1 MRNRNLSKLFR
12 PSHSWFGFTVL
23 FVLCA
28 LFGPPAGAQT
38 AWPQKS
44 APGAAKTAAP
54 DPVLIDLTGYN
65 QILAKY
71 RGKPL
76 VVNFW
81 ATWCEPCREEYP
93 MLVDLA
99 KQFAPQG
106 VVVVGVSMD
115 DDSDMNLVRRFLVR
129 NHPGFPNYR
138 QKPGIDLDAFY
149 PAVNPEWHGSMPETV
164 FYAADG
170 RILGSFVGSRPRE
183 VFEQAIRAILATG
196 TNAGKS
202 PSTGAS
208 NK

>member
-1 MRNRNLSKLFR
+1 MSKLFR
-12 PSHSWFGFTVL
+12 TSHPWLDFIVFAIL
-23 FVLCA
+23 FVPFA
-28 LFGPPAGAQT
+28 SPAAAQT
-38 AWPQKS
+38 APSHKT
-44 APGAAKTAAP
+44 APGAAKSAVA
-54 DPVLIDLTGYN
+54 DPVLIDLAAYN

-81 ATWCEPCREEYP
+81 ATWCEPCRDEYP
-93 MLVDLA
+93 LLVDLA

-106 VVVVGVSMD
+106 VAVVGVSMD

-129 NHPGFPNYR
+129 NHPDFPNYR

-149 PAVNPEWHGSMPETV
+149 QAVNPEWHGAMPETV
-164 FYAADG
+164 FYSADG

-183 VFEQAIRAILATG
+183 VFEQAIRAILATAP
-196 TNAGKS
+196 NAGKA
-202 PSTGAS
+202 PATGAS

>member
-1 MRNRNLSKLFR
+1 LSKLLRTIHPCLSFIVFLVLVAAVGGPVAAQSA
-12 PSHSWFGFTVL
+12 PS
-23 FVLCA
+23 
-28 LFGPPAGAQT
+28 
-38 AWPQKS
+38 QKT
-44 APGAAKTAAP
+44 APGAAKSAVA
-54 DPVLIDLTGYN
+54 DPVLIDLAGYN

-106 VVVVGVSMD
+106 VAVVGIDMD

-149 PAVNPEWHGSMPETV
+149 QAVNPAWRGAMPETV

-183 VFEQAIRAILATG
+183 VFEQSIRAILATG
-196 TNAGKS
+196 TNSGKA
-202 PSTGAS
+202 PATGAS